1 MDPIEEFDSW
11 AWGEHPNGLG
21 YKARNEGDR
30 VKFLIL
36 KKISFLKM
44 IIFLSHPYP
53 LFFDIRNSLTKEQC
67 VLNPTTAGTVHCRN
81 YDYSYPVDICIK
93 YPEIAGLK
101 VCQGNLLLHLLGT
114 DYQ

>member
-1 MDPIEEFDSW
+1 MDPIEEFDTW

-21 YKARNEGDR
+21 YKARDEGDR
-30 VKFLIL
+30 DLIL
-36 KKISFLKM
+36 DFEQKYIIKNYNFSFASL
-44 IIFLSHPYP
+44 P
-53 LFFDIRNSLTKEQC
+53 LIYIRNSLTKEQC

-101 VCQGNLLLHLLGT
+101 VCQGNFLLHPLGM